1 MIEERSVTNTR
12 QTLLDIRRVYDAP
25 LPGEGARVLVDRL
38 WPRGVRKADLE
49 LDAWRRD
56 LAPSAEL
63 RRWFGHDPARWEEFQ
78 RRYAAELEERQ
89 ADLDSLVALAWE
101 RGLTLLYGARDR
113 RHNNAEALRR
123 VLLARL
129 DNSSPTP

>member
-1 MIEERSVTNTR
+1 MTNTR
-12 QTLLDIRRVYDAP
+12 QTLLGIRRVYDPP
-25 LPGEGARVLVDRL
+25 LPGEGARVLVDRV

-49 LDAWRRD
+49 LDAWRRN

-89 ADLDSLVALAWE
+89 ADLDSLVALARE